1 MRQSRFGV
9 PLKVTPQSARST
21 LVFEPTG
28 GVNKTQPTSD
38 LPLGVSP
45 DSENWI
51 TRNGYLEKRG
61 TLASR
66 STQSFSPVAP
76 ILGGMEAVDVT
87 GNSYPFASYATRPVW
102 YSAGSWSR
110 ASYVSSY
117 GISAPPSVSSGTYW
131 DMCQVYYDQRDENI
145 VVMASQSHQTL
156 FCWQSG
162 TTVFSLL
169 TGAPA
174 ARAVAAF
181 DSFLLA
187 GNVLEGSNN
196 FVQRI
201 IWTDRGSVSSWTGG
215 LSGFQ
220 DCIDMKGPIT
230 RLHPHDNQVV
240 AFSDQ
245 EVWYGRR
252 LAFPSTFDFQ
262 PLDRTVG
269 CPYPWTLAET
279 RLGLVWLG
287 KDWNVYALA
296 KGEVSARRI
305 GDAIQPMIK
314 VEIDLPER
322 ATACYN
328 RQTDQYEL
336 WYPIAGGNG
345 RPQRGMFLD
354 LGSGAWMPQKL
365 DTNHDVTRVW
375 GGTLGTGSSATLW
388 STWSAAQL
396 SWNQVQGSWQQQF
409 GVTNTGPLAVYAGNS
424 NGTLLIFSASGTS
437 DGNGDSEGPNPGS
450 FTTMRAYWRS
460 GGLVG
465 GEPDRLKRIVEA
477 RLDYQ
482 ADSASSLSVRV
493 SADQGATWE
502 GGEAL
507 ALGTTSTLSQ
517 QDAYVDVNSRYPMVE
532 LSSDVGRPRIS
543 RVWAMMRLEGR

>member
-9 PLKVTPQSARST
+9 PLRVTPQSARST

-28 GVNKTQPTSD
+28 GVNRTQPVSD
-38 LPLGVSP
+38 LPPGTSP

-51 TRNGYLEKRG
+51 ARHGYLEKRG

-76 ILGGMEAVDVT
+76 VLGGMEAVDVQ

-117 GISAPPSVSSGTYW
+117 GMDAVPSASSGSYW
-131 DMCQVYYDQRDENI
+131 DMTQVYYDQRDQNI
-145 VVMASQSHQTL
+145 VVLANRSHQTL
-156 FCWQSG
+156 YCWESG

-169 TGAPA
+169 TGAPQA
-174 ARAVAAF
+174 QSVTAF

-201 IWTDRGSVSSWTGG
+201 QWTDRGSVSSWTNG
-215 LSGFQ
+215 LAGYQ
-220 DCIDMKGPIT
+220 DLIDMKGPIT
-230 RLHPHDNQVV
+230 RLHPHDNAVV

-245 EVWYGRR
+245 ELWVGRR
-252 LAFPSTFDFQ
+252 FQFPSTFEFV
-262 PLDRTVG
+262 PMDRSVG

-296 KGEVSARRI
+296 KGEVSTRRV
-305 GDAIQPMIK
+305 GDPIQSLIRD
-314 VEIDLPER
+314 EIDLPER

-328 RQTDQYEL
+328 RLTDQYEL

-354 LGSGAWMPQKL
+354 LGTGTWMPQRL

-375 GGTLGTGSSATLW
+375 SGTLGTGSSATLW
-388 STWSAAQL
+388 STWSAAAL
-396 SWNQVQGSWQQQF
+396 SWNAITGSWQQQF

-424 NGTLLIFSASGTS
+424 NGTLFTFSQSGTS
-437 DGNGDSEGPNPGS
+437 DGNGDMEGPLPGS

-460 GGLVG
+460 GGMVG
-465 GEPDRLKRIVEA
+465 GEPDRVKRITEV
-477 RLDYQ
+477 RLDFQ
-482 ADSASSLSVRV
+482 ADSASSLSVAV
-493 SADQGATWE
+493 SGDQGATFDV
-502 GGEAL
+502 GEAL

-517 QDAYVDVNSRYPMVE
+517 QDAYVDIESRYPTLE
-532 LSSDVGRPRIS
+532 LSSSVGRPRIS
-543 RVWAMMRLEGR
+543 RVWAMMRLGGR